1 MKKILYIVIFIFVLS
16 GVATAQENE
25 TTTNRIVIGG
35 EYFYVHTVQPGETV
49 YSLARK
55 YNVSQDDIKNN
66 NPQIENNLRA
76 GEAIKIPAPAP
87 DPLPRNIRNRTTSNR
102 RVEVHTVNQGETAY
116 SIAKRYEVSIDNLIE
131 SNPGLDPT
139 QIRIGQRIMI
149 PREVIGTS
157 TPNEIETEYTQYTE
171 ALSEV
176 TDGWGYYLVERGQT
190 LYSLTRQLNIPED
203 TLRKYNP
210 DELANGLKA
219 GSVLRYPVARE
230 KRPETPHGPAT
241 TEENPSPVT
250 YEDQPAKS
258 FNTTAP
264 LEVSLLMPFTLYGQE
279 QASSVDYYNGTLL
292 ALQDLKVAGISVN
305 LSVYDTK
312 QSAQEVRRI
321 LRNDDLNN
329 TDLII
334 GPRADEAFEEASR
347 FAYRERV
354 PIVSPQTLI
363 DSENPFAYQV
373 RPGTEFQYDKLR
385 PYLTAEYNIVLISP
399 SAGGDAAFRSEM
411 ESLLPATA
419 KQISYAKST
428 SSTVIQ
434 NALSRDKENII
445 IVPTSDENTTDEI
458 LAKISTIQNTVSSRT
473 GRGYPIRVIG
483 SPQWARFR
491 NNDKELFFKLQATY
505 ITLYYADRTN
515 ANVASFDQRYLAS
528 FGSLP
533 SLFSYRGYDV
543 AKLFV
548 SAIKQYGDRYAQ
560 SINRVN
566 PGILQVPYHFR
577 KDSDGKWVNDQWV
590 LVQYRSDYIIDVK

>member
-1 MKKILYIVIFIFVLS
+1 MKQILYIIAFIFVLS
-16 GVATAQENE
+16 GVATAQETE

-55 YNVSQDDIKNN
+55 YGVSQDDIQKN

-87 DPLPRNIRNRTTSNR
+87 EPLPRNIRNRTTSNR
-102 RVEVHTVNQGETAY
+102 RVEVHTVNAGETAY

-131 SNPGLDPT
+131 SNPGMDPT
-139 QIRIGQRIMI
+139 QIQVGQRIMI

-157 TPNEIETEYTQYTE
+157 TPSEIETEYTQYTE

-210 DELANGLKA
+210 DELAAGLKA
-219 GSVLRYPVARE
+219 GSVLRYPMAVERVV
-230 KRPETPHGPAT
+230 T
-241 TEENPSPVT
+241 TQPTEDEPDGGNPIT
-250 YEDQPAKS
+250 YENQPAKS
-258 FNTTAP
+258 FDTSAP
-264 LEVSLLMPFTLYGQE
+264 LEVALLMPFTSNGQE
-279 QASSVDYYNGTLL
+279 QASSIDYYNGTLL
-292 ALQDLKVAGISVN
+292 ALQDLKVAGISVG

-321 LRNDDLNN
+321 LRNDQLAN

-347 FAYRERV
+347 FAYRERI

-373 RPGTEFQYDKLR
+373 RPGTEFQYDKLK
-385 PYLTAEYNIVLISP
+385 PFLGSEYNVVLISP

-411 ESLLPATA
+411 ETLLPATA
-419 KQISYAKST
+419 KRIAYAKST

-473 GRGYPIRVIG
+473 GRGYPIRVVG

-528 FGSLP
+528 FGTLP

-543 AKLFV
+543 AKLFI

-577 KDSDGKWVNDQWV
+577 QDNDGKWVNDQWV